1 MFQIKDFEVPKLIFD
16 NTKRE
21 TSLVDVIVQGKSV
34 SIPFENII
42 NSQFS
47 EGNTSMI
54 EKDELKQYL
63 SLGKYSKAPCGGF
76 VNFYRINE
84 SLYTDYVIYSG
95 VNEVSNAHYIVTVHK
110 VLRVEINS

>member
-1 MFQIKDFEVPKLIFD
+1 MFQLRDYKVPKLIFD

-21 TSLVDVIVQGKSV
+21 TSLVDVNVEGKRV

-47 EGNTSMI
+47 EGNSSMI

-63 SLGKYSKAPCGGF
+63 SLGKYSKAPCGGISIF
-76 VNFYRINE
+76 MN
-84 SLYTDYVIYSG
+84 
-95 VNEVSNAHYIVTVHK
+95 
-110 VLRVEINS
+110 